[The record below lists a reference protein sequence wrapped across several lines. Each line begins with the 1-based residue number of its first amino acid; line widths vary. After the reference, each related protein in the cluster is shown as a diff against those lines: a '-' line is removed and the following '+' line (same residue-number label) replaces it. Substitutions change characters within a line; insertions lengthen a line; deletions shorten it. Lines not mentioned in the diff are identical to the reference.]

1 MTTTAGTTETTRTN
15 TGVTTRAATVERTA
29 SGAQLRRGS
38 WMLALAFLGSAL
50 LAGAC
55 SHTHLS
61 SNYGVAY
68 NAWFT
73 AQYVRHEPADS
84 DATRRALGSL
94 DAQEAASISK
104 NYRKNTSGQAD
115 GAGQGQMVMIG
126 QARGG
131 ADSSY
136 TPPPSVPGG
145 N

>member
-1 MTTTAGTTETTRTN
+1 MTTTAATTETART
-15 TGVTTRAATVERTA
+15 TDGATTPAATGERVA
-29 SGAQLRRGS
+29 PGERRRRGS
-38 WMLALAFLGSAL
+38 RMLALAFLGAAAL
-50 LAGAC
+50 GSAC

-61 SNYGVAY
+61 PNYGVAY

-73 AQYVRHEPADS
+73 SQYVRHEPADS

-126 QARGG
+126 QTRGG
-131 ADSSY
+131 TDSY